1 MEKSEFGP
9 GYLRVRLRNTLFTL
23 LGVVVLLLKRNYTGA
38 GRDFV
43 QSYAGNFFVS
53 FAVYFLMA
61 NIPSPPRLKRVL
73 SAALALAAVEL
84 FEATNGFGVMS
95 NTYDPG
101 DFLAN
106 ALGIALAIGVDI
118 LTDRKRGTT

>member
-9 GYLRVRLRNTLFTL
+9 GYLRVRFRNTLFTL

-61 NIPSPPRLKRVL
+61 NIPTPPRFRRVL
-73 SAALALAAVEL
+73 SAALALATVEL

-106 ALGIALAIGVDI
+106 ALGVALALSVDVLI
-118 LTDRKRGTT
+118 NRKRKTT